1 MTIAPTGTQ
10 YQLTHGRYGAT
21 ITEVGA
27 VLRSLTVDGREV
39 LWSFAEHEAPRSSM
53 GRQLIPWPNRIR
65 DGKYSFDGTDY
76 QLPITEVPRKNASHG
91 LGVGLPWTLVSH
103 TDSAITQRATIYPQA
118 GWPFVLT
125 AEITQE
131 LGDDGVTVTVRVR
144 NDGTAPLPY
153 GYGVHPYFT
162 VPEGVE
168 TARLRAPFTRRLLVD
183 DRMLPTDSVLIE
195 GGEYDLTEEVVID
208 DLFLDT
214 AFTGAPGAW
223 EVELTTAESTVTVW
237 ADENL
242 PWCQLFIPVSRDA
255 VAVEPMT
262 CGPNAFNPGPTHDE
276 LIVLRP
282 GDEHRVQ
289 WGIRVS

>member
-39 LWSFAEHEAPRSSM
+39 LWTFAEDEAPRSSM

-65 DGKYSFDGTDY
+65 DGKYSFDGVDY
-76 QLPITEVPRKNASHG
+76 QLPITEVPRHNASHG
-91 LGVGLPWTLVSH
+91 LGVGLPWSVVSQS
-103 TDSAITQRATIYPQA
+103 DDAITQRATIYPQA
-118 GWPFVLT
+118 GWPHVLT
-125 AEITQE
+125 VEITHQ
-131 LGDDGVTVTVRVR
+131 LSDDGVAVTVNAL
-144 NDGTAPLPY
+144 NDGPTALPY
-153 GYGVHPYFT
+153 GYGVHPYFA

-168 TARLRAPFTRRLLVD
+168 SAKLRTPFTRRLLVD
-183 DRMLPTDSVLIE
+183 DRLLPSDLVLAE
-195 GGEYDLTEEVVID
+195 GEYDLTVGVTIG

-214 AFTGAPGAW
+214 AFTGASGAW
-223 EVELTTAESTVTVW
+223 EVELTTAASTVTVW
-237 ADENL
+237 ADDTL
-242 PWCQLFIPVSRDA
+242 PWCQLFIPGSRDA

-276 LIVLRP
+276 LIVLQP
-282 GDEHRVQ
+282 GETHSAR
-289 WGIRVS
+289 WGIHVG